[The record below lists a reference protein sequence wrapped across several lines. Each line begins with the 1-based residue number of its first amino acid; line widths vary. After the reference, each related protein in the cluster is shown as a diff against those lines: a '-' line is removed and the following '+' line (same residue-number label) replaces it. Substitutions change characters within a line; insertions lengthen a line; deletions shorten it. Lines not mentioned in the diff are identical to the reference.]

1 MSKTKIQWTDKTWN
15 LTSGCK
21 KVSDGCK
28 NCYAEVMHNRLTA
41 MKSPKYLKPFSE
53 FQMHESEINK
63 IPSGK
68 GKMVFIN
75 SMSDFF
81 HDDMEINFIDK
92 VLAKIDANPDNI
104 YQVLTKRSENIYE
117 KLYGQDE
124 NKEYLMRELGGNNFI
139 NNLWIGVTVE
149 NKATRKR
156 IKDLVNPNI
165 VSRVKFLSI
174 EPLLEDLELT
184 VSELKGIDWVI
195 VGGESGKNSRP
206 INKEWVEAIQRTC
219 KEAEV
224 PFFFKQWGGVNKK
237 ESGRILNG
245 RIYDEMPTEFNNIKF
260 SEYFN
265 YLKELE
271 LNEDVVNSR
280 QICNLILREMLPVIN
295 DLVIHEDK
303 NNPLQ
308 VCFELKNETIFN
320 LTGLKYDIEYDHNT
334 ANVIVHRIE
343 GQNVLESQEIH
354 IERIY
359 EYMKDFYYTLESP
372 AVSVKL
378 SRYDMFKMEIKN
390 FNLPADLTNR
400 SLKLLSIIDSTGL
413 FENMADDLEIIFIDK
428 VDTFIQEDTGVSFII
443 DNTEKEDFIAF
454 KIMQKNLEVKYIN
467 SLGVLE
473 CRDFIDK
480 KQILNYLNSYYE

>member
-81 HDDMEINFIDK
+81 HDDMEISFIDK

-237 ESGRILNG
+237 KTGKELKGE
-245 RIYDEMPTEFNNIKF
+245 IYQEMP
-260 SEYFN
+260 
-265 YLKELE
+265 
-271 LNEDVVNSR
+271 
-280 QICNLILREMLPVIN
+280 
-295 DLVIHEDK
+295 
-303 NNPLQ
+303 
-308 VCFELKNETIFN
+308 
-320 LTGLKYDIEYDHNT
+320 DIMRNW
-334 ANVIVHRIE
+334 I
-343 GQNVLESQEIH
+343 
-354 IERIY
+354 
-359 EYMKDFYYTLESP
+359 
-372 AVSVKL
+372 
-378 SRYDMFKMEIKN
+378 
-390 FNLPADLTNR
+390 
-400 SLKLLSIIDSTGL
+400 
-413 FENMADDLEIIFIDK
+413 
-428 VDTFIQEDTGVSFII
+428 
-443 DNTEKEDFIAF
+443 
-454 KIMQKNLEVKYIN
+454 
-467 SLGVLE
+467 
-473 CRDFIDK
+473 
-480 KQILNYLNSYYE
+480 